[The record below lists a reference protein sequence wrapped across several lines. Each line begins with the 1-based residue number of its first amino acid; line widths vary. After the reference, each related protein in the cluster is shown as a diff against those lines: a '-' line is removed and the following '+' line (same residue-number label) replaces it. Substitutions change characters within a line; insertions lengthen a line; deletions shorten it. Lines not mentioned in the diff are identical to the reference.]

1 MKFRPARRQSSDESP
16 ISERE
21 PRIARSSLIF
31 LGLIV
36 GIGLALYYAWVVEPV
51 VYVKASPARFADRFK
66 EEYIYLISQS
76 YAADDNWGLAQDRL
90 DALDDPNIRDT
101 VEKQLESYLRSGES
115 AHIMRNMALMA
126 KKLGADSVAIG
137 IFVPEAAES
146 RTPTPTV
153 PPTPVRTGPP
163 TQTPIPTITSTSE
176 PTPTPIPK
184 YRLLSQEQVCDPD
197 WPAPRVEVIVVDAN
211 LEPAPGVEVIVQWS
225 EGTDHF
231 FTGFQLDKGA
241 EYGDFTMEPDF
252 VYQVLLAEG
261 SPIVDDLR
269 IEECG
274 LAQGGWPGGWRLTFQ
289 NTDVAQEDPNSS
301 GN

>member
-1 MKFRPARRQSSDESP
+1 MKIRPARRQSSDDAPTSD
-16 ISERE
+16 RE
-21 PRIARSSLIF
+21 PRFAKSSLIF

-36 GIGLALYYAWVVEPV
+36 GLGLALYYAWVVEPV
-51 VYVKASPARFADRFK
+51 VYVKASPSRFADKFK
-66 EEYIYLISQS
+66 EEYIYLVSQS
-76 YAADDNWGLAQDRL
+76 YAADDNWELAQDRL
-90 DALDDPNIRDT
+90 AALDDPNIRDT
-101 VEKQLESYLRSGES
+101 VEQQLEGHLRSGES
-115 AHIMRNMALMA
+115 APIMRNMALLA
-126 KKLGADSVAIG
+126 KQLGADSVAIG
-137 IFVPEAAES
+137 IFVPEAAET
-146 RTPTPTV
+146 RTPAPSV
-153 PPTPVRTGPP
+153 SPTPVRTRAP
-163 TQTPIPTITSTSE
+163 TQTIIPTITPTSE

-184 YRLLSQEQVCDPD
+184 YRLLSQEQVCDPN
-197 WPAPRVEVIVVDAN
+197 WPAPRVEVIVLDAN

-241 EYGDFTMEPDF
+241 EYGDFAMEPDF

-261 SPIVDDLR
+261 SPIIDDLR

-289 NTDVAQEDPNSS
+289 NTDVPQEDPDSS